1 MKNIFIFVAAF
12 MFTSVLFGQDVGI
25 IKYVPGDVD
34 GFGLVNIKELAAS
47 PKFKDFVETNKD
59 PKFNEFKDNL
69 KLNGID
75 IYNAFSSGVFFFN
88 SKSKKG
94 GAVLKTSISEANF
107 NSMLANN
114 KGAEG
119 RQVNKTVVN
128 GKTVYSVDNA
138 GKKSSFVYLK
148 PDLIGCSELPEDVT
162 ALASVTEK
170 DSAASNA
177 KLMDYSS
184 KINKN
189 SMMSIVYDAKDSFSG
204 MRQKQNQEGKEGKG
218 MQQLFP
224 IDNIQGGFMSLNLT
238 GPGKDNLNIDTHIN
252 CKDKG
257 KAQLLTIQ
265 LQAMVMTYIP
275 MISQGNNQLNDAL
288 MDAIKFSND
297 GHDIIIKADI
307 SSALQEQIKKSTLN
321 ASSNTFQPQIA
332 GVKRKKNVKP
342 DKIDDESAI
351 GIPPPPASK

>member
-1 MKNIFIFVAAF
+1 MKNIIIFVAAF
-12 MFTSVLFGQDVGI
+12 MFAAGLFAQDGGL

-34 GFGLVNIKELAAS
+34 GFGQVNIKELAAS
-47 PKFKDFVETNKD
+47 PKFKDFVETSKD
-59 PKFNEFKDNL
+59 PKFNQFKDNL

-94 GAVLKTSISEANF
+94 GAVLKTSISENTF
-107 NSMLANN
+107 NTMLANN
-114 KGAEG
+114 KGNES

-128 GKTVYSVDNA
+128 GKTVYSIDNA
-138 GKKSSFVYLK
+138 GKKSAFIYLK
-148 PDLIGCSELPEDVT
+148 PDLIGFSELPEDVT

-189 SMMSIVYDAKDSFSG
+189 SMLSIVFDAKDNLMG
-204 MRQKQNQEGKEGKG
+204 MRKQNPEGKEGNKG

-238 GPGKDNLNIDTHIN
+238 GSNRDNLNIDTHIN

-265 LQAMVMTYIP
+265 IQAMVMTYIP
-275 MISQGNNQLNDAL
+275 MISQGDTQLGDAL
-288 MDAIKFSND
+288 MDAIKFSNE

-307 SSALQEQIKKSTLN
+307 SSALQEQLKKSALN
-321 ASSNTFQPQIA
+321 ASSNPFQPQIA
-332 GVKRKKNVKP
+332 GVKRKKDAKP
-342 DKIDDESAI
+342 EK
-351 GIPPPPASK
+351 

>member
-12 MFTSVLFGQDVGI
+12 MFASALFGQDTGL

-34 GFGLVNIKELAAS
+34 GFGLVNIRELAAS
-47 PKFKDFVETNKD
+47 PKFKDFVETSQD
-59 PKFNEFKDNL
+59 PKFNEFKENL
-69 KLNGID
+69 KLSGID

-94 GAVLKTSISEANF
+94 GAVLKTSISETAF

-114 KGAEG
+114 KGNEG
-119 RQVNKTVVN
+119 KKVSKTVVN
-128 GKTVYSVDNA
+128 GKTVYSIDNA

-148 PDLIGCSELPEDVT
+148 PDLIACSELPEDVT

-177 KLMDYSS
+177 KLMDYSG

-189 SMMSIVYDAKDSFSG
+189 SMMSIVFDAKDSFSG
-204 MRQKQNQEGKEGKG
+204 MSQKQNQEGKKSNKG
-218 MQQLFP
+218 MNQLFP
-224 IDNIQGGFMSLNLT
+224 VDNIQGGFMSLNLT

-257 KAQLLTIQ
+257 KAQLLAIQ

-288 MDAIKFSND
+288 MDAIKFSNE

-307 SSALQEQIKKSTLN
+307 SPALQEQLKKSALN
-321 ASSNTFQPQIA
+321 ASTNGFQPQIA
-332 GVKRKKNVKP
+332 RRKKDARP
-342 DKIDDESAI
+342 DKVDDESAI

>member
-1 MKNIFIFVAAF
+1 MKNIFIFMAAF
-12 MFTSVLFGQDVGI
+12 MFASGLFGQDTGI

-34 GFGLVNIKELAAS
+34 GFGLINIKELAAS

-75 IYNAFSSGVFFFN
+75 IYNAFSSCVIFFN

-94 GAVLKTSISEANF
+94 GAVLKTSISEAAF

-114 KGAEG
+114 KGNEG
-119 RQVNKTVVN
+119 RQVSKTVVN

-148 PDLIGCSELPEDVT
+148 PDLIGCSELPEDVA
-162 ALASVTEK
+162 ALASMTEK
-170 DSAASNA
+170 NSAASNA

-204 MRQKQNQEGKEGKG
+204 MRQKQEGKEGNKG

-224 IDNIQGGFMSLNLT
+224 VDNIQGGFMSLNLT

-307 SSALQEQIKKSTLN
+307 SSALQEQIKKSALN
-321 ASSNTFQPQIA
+321 ASSNAFQPQITGA
-332 GVKRKKNVKP
+332 KRKKNAKP